1 MQKERLV
8 VCQKNDSSIVSF
20 IVMSDASDLMVGS
33 LVASVDTS
41 FFLDSCSLPLVVVRI
56 EVTLVLV
63 SKQCPQHNNTHWIC

>member
-20 IVMSDASDLMVGS
+20 IVMSDASHLMVGS

-41 FFLDSCSLPLVVVRI
+41 FFLDSCSLPLVVVWI

-63 SKQCPQHNNTHWIC
+63 YSCSSFKQ